1 MAKALYGH
9 FATRETV
16 LLWENDRLRARV
28 AQLESE
34 VERLSLE
41 LAASSVGMPVGM
53 PLAETLAEVTG
64 DRLRPALA

>member
-16 LLWENDRLRARV
+16 LTWENDRLRARV

-41 LAASSVGMPVGM
+41 LAASSVEIPAEM
-53 PLAETLAEVTG
+53 PLAESLGE
-64 DRLRPALA
+64 RLRPALA